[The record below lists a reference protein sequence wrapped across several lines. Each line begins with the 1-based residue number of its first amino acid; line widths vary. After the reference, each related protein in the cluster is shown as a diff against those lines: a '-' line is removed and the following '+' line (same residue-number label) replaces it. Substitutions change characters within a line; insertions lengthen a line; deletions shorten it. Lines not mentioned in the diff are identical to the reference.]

1 MIRIFLNVL
10 ALMLAIPAFAQT
22 VLHTC
27 GTSGAAGEELIPRL
41 ERNIRALNESP
52 ALGRDI
58 QFVPVRFHLVAEN
71 DGDGRVLESQI
82 LELLCALNEDFLP
95 MNIQFYLKNEN
106 ATLPQGSYLRN
117 GLTYI
122 NNTVIYN
129 DHTSALALMNNL
141 YREPNAMNIWV
152 VANATPPGGGL
163 GVTLGY
169 YSPQYDWIVLRT
181 ADATPESTTL
191 THEIGHFF
199 SLPHPHRGWDNQP
212 FIPNP
217 VPQWAIDAGF
227 TEPTPNP
234 APATSP
240 GGVATEKMSGS
251 NCATAGDLICD
262 TKPDY
267 NFGFSWNTC
276 NYTGGAMDPDGV
288 VVDPE
293 EKLFMGYFG
302 NCPTDDYFFSD
313 MQQQLMVQDLASNGR
328 DYLRTGYN
336 PNPTPLTAVV
346 TNIEPA
352 NNATLSQYNAVFF
365 KWSVSPGAERYLLEI
380 ARNSTF
386 PESTTLNYIVNGA
399 STTIYDLEAS
409 RNYYFRV
416 RPLTEYSTCVG
427 PGSSHFFKTGAL
439 TATGEPSFV
448 QNFRVWPNPVSAFQS
463 AFFELN
469 TTKAFDAN
477 IELVAMDGRRV
488 MAPFSQ
494 VFRAGNN
501 QIELPVR
508 NLTPGIY
515 WIRMETREG
524 LLGKKLVVGN

>member
-1 MIRIFLNVL
+1 MIRIAFHIL
-10 ALMLAIPAFAQT
+10 ALLVTAPAFAQS
-22 VLHTC
+22 VLQTC
-27 GTSGAAGEELIPRL
+27 GTSGAIGEELIPRL
-41 ERNIRALNESP
+41 EKNIRALNESP
-52 ALGRDI
+52 AFGRDL
-58 QFVPVRFHLVAEN
+58 QFVPIRFHLVAEN

-95 MNIQFYLKNEN
+95 MNIQFYLKNDN
-106 ATLPQGSYLRN
+106 ATLPQGSYLQN

-141 YREPNAMNIWV
+141 YQEPNAMNIWV

-181 ADATPESTTL
+181 EDATAESTTL
-191 THEIGHFF
+191 SHEIGHFF

-212 FIPNP
+212 YIPNP

-227 TEPTPNP
+227 NTPTPNP

-240 GGVATEKMSGS
+240 GGIATEKMSGS

-262 TKPDY
+262 TPPDY
-267 NFGFSWNTC
+267 NFGFGWNNC
-276 NYTGGAMDPDGV
+276 NYTGGATDPDGV
-288 VVDPE
+288 VVDPQ

-302 NCPTDDYFFSD
+302 ACAVEDYFFSD
-313 MQQQLMVQDLASNGR
+313 MQQQLIIQDLASNGR

-336 PNPTPLTAVV
+336 PFPTPLTEEVV
-346 TNIEPA
+346 NLEPA
-352 NNATLSQYNAVFF
+352 NNSTLSQYNAVFF
-365 KWSVSPGAERYLLEI
+365 KWTESPGAERYLLEI

-386 PESTTLNYIVNGA
+386 PQSTTLNYIVNGT
-399 STTIYDLEAS
+399 SITIYDLEAS

-427 PGSSHFFKTGAL
+427 PSSNHFFKTGSL
-439 TATGEPSFV
+439 TAAIEPAFV
-448 QNFRVWPNPVSAFQS
+448 QSWRVWPNPVSGQQPIQI
-463 AFFELN
+463 ELQ
-469 TTKAFDAN
+469 TAQPFDASL
-477 IELVAMDGRRV
+477 ELTALDGRRV
-488 MAPFSQ
+488 TAPF
-494 VFRAGNN
+494 N
-501 QIELPVR
+501 QRFKTGINRIELPVQH
-508 NLTPGIY
+508 LTPGVY
-515 WIRMETREG
+515 WIKIQTGEG
-524 LLGKKLVVGN
+524 LLSKKVVVAP